1 MTSLN
6 DATKVASSSMVQEKL
21 NRPLDEL
28 IKENKN
34 QNLKKKQR
42 PHHFKKNQN
51 KAAKKTNKG
60 TANPQSTSAPLK
72 LNPSKVH
79 VTIKNEYAKPSQAV
93 HGPAKIHRMDIDS
106 AIDYGRPV
114 HKPKKPF
121 RPPPSRQPRIV
132 KP

>member
-1 MTSLN
+1 MTSSN
-6 DATKVASSSMVQEKL
+6 DNTKVSSSNMVQEKL
-21 NRPLDEL
+21 HRPLDEI
-28 IKENKN
+28 IKENKKK
-34 QNLKKKQR
+34 NLGKKQR
-42 PHHFKKNQN
+42 PQHFKKNQN
-51 KAAKKTNKG
+51 KTVKKANKG
-60 TANPQSTSAPLK
+60 IANQANTSASIK